1 MNEISQKKLI
11 LGRRMYMLEAMLE
24 YLISILVAGS
34 FLATITKELK
44 FSDSLTGILSSIIS
58 LGCLF
63 QLISMFIRKNKFK
76 KFVITNSIL
85 NQLLFLILYI
95 IPLLTGAKTFKTF
108 AFVFA
113 IISAYLIYNIAHPKK
128 INWLMSLVEDNH
140 RGIFT
145 ANKEI
150 ISLVCGM
157 VFSFLMGAAVDY
169 FVDKGEIRI
178 AFIIT
183 AAVMLVI
190 SVLHTLTMLFT
201 PEKTNEIKEKKNIG
215 KIIKSVVGNKK
226 LIMVTVVFILY
237 NVVTYSTTPFYGTY
251 FIKEL
256 GFSLKET
263 TLLATIGSVSR
274 VLVSRFWGRYA
285 DKHSFAVMMEKC
297 LLAFALSY
305 ICITFANPQTGKF
318 AVSAYYVFHGIALGG
333 INSAVI
339 NMIFDYVSPEFRA
352 DSLAICQAVA
362 GIFGFLTTLLVSPL
376 IMLVQTSGNSIF
388 GITVYAQQML
398 SLGGMIITIIAVLFV
413 RFMIIKGHRRS

>member
-76 KFVITNSIL
+76 KFVITMSIL

-285 DKHSFAVMMEKC
+285 DKHSFAVMMERC
-297 LLAFALSY
+297 LLVLALSY
-305 ICITFANPQTGKF
+305 ICITCANPYTGKV
-318 AVSAYYVFHGIALGG
+318 AVALYYIFHGIALGG

-339 NMIFDYVSPEFRA
+339 NMIFDYVSPELRA

-376 IMLVQTSGNSIF
+376 IMLVQSGGNSIF
-388 GITVYAQQML
+388 GITVYAQQIL

-413 RFMIIKGHRRS
+413 RFMIVKGHRRS